1 MLRISDF
8 RRAGYPESLTN
19 DLFAPWSWSP
29 AEWERRAGALAQPR
43 YRGRQIFDAIHSRR
57 AASYSEMTELSR
69 KDRELWADAVP
80 LALPE
85 IARRDVSDDGSVKY
99 GIRFADGALV
109 EAVFMP
115 RGEEEASAASEFE
128 DARASAGPGGG
139 PATAADPARATI
151 CLSSQTGCAV
161 DCRFCVTGRLG
172 AGRNLSA
179 GEIVAQF
186 LAAAREHPA
195 TTFAIVFMGMGEPM
209 LNLEAV
215 EGSLDVF
222 FETIS
227 PRRVTVSTSGF
238 PEGIRRIGARA
249 KQPNLAVSI
258 NAADQRTRETIM
270 PVSRA
275 HPLSEVVAAMRAYPL
290 THRRRITAEY
300 VLLEDVNDSVDHAKK
315 LARLLRGIPVKINV
329 IPFNPDPR
337 YLPEFRR
344 PGEETVER
352 FVDALARERYT
363 VTVRRSRGPDASAAC
378 GQLKGRDVDARK
390 GTGAAARQYTK

>member
-1 MLRISDF
+1 MSDLC
-8 RRAGYPESLTN
+8 AP
-19 DLFAPWSWSP
+19 FAWTR
-29 AEWERRAGALAQPR
+29 AEWEKRAAALGQPA
-43 YRGRQIFDAIHSRR
+43 YRGRQIFDAIHARR
-57 AASYSEMTELSR
+57 RTAYAEMTELSR
-69 KDRELWADAVP
+69 KDREVWAGAAP
-80 LALPE
+80 LVLPE
-85 IARRDVSDDGSVKY
+85 VARRDGAADGSVKY
-99 GIRFADGALV
+99 GLRFSDGSLV

-115 RGEEEASAASEFE
+115 RGEEQASSEVEFA
-128 DARASAGPGGG
+128 DARAALPEERAR
-139 PATAADPARATI
+139 PVAPDPAHATI

-172 AGRNLSA
+172 AGRNLSS

-186 LAAAREHPA
+186 LAVAREHPA
-195 TTFAIVFMGMGEPM
+195 AACAVVFMGMGEPM
-209 LNLEAV
+209 LNLDAV
-215 EGSLDVF
+215 EGALDVF

-238 PEGIRRIGARA
+238 PDGIRRLGERA

-258 NAADQRTRETIM
+258 NAADQETREKIM

-275 HPLSEVVAAMRAYPL
+275 HPLPAVVAAMRAFPL

-300 VLLEDVNDSVDHAKK
+300 VLLEGVNDSPEDAKK
-315 LARLLRGIPVKINV
+315 LGRLLRGIPVKINV

-344 PGEETVER
+344 PSEPAIER

-363 VTVRRSRGPDASAAC
+363 VTVRRSKGPDASAAC
-378 GQLKGRDVDARK
+378 GQLKGREADPRRLRP
-390 GTGAAARQYTK
+390 GL

>member
-1 MLRISDF
+1 MSDVF
-8 RRAGYPESLTN
+8 VPWAWSRADWERQAESL
-19 DLFAPWSWSP
+19 
-29 AEWERRAGALAQPR
+29 GQPS
-43 YRGRQIFDAIHSRR
+43 YRGRQIHDAIHLRR
-57 AASYSEMTELSR
+57 ETAYDAMTELSR
-69 KDRELWADAVP
+69 TDRDAWAQAVP
-80 LALPE
+80 LVLPE
-85 IARRDVSDDGSVKY
+85 VSRRDVSADGSVKY
-99 GIRFADGALV
+99 GLRFPDGSLV

-115 RGEEEASAASEFE
+115 RGEEQASAEAEFA
-128 DARASAGPGGG
+128 DARRSEEPGGG
-139 PATAADPARATI
+139 AAALPADPARATI

-186 LAAAREHPA
+186 FAVAREHPA
-195 TTFAIVFMGMGEPM
+195 TSCAIVFMGMGEPM

-215 EGSLDVF
+215 EAALDVF

-238 PEGIRRIGARA
+238 PDGIRRLGARA

-258 NAADQRTRETIM
+258 NAADQKTREAIM

-275 HPLSEVVAAMRAYPL
+275 HPLAEVIAAMRAFPL

-300 VLLEDVNDSVDHAKK
+300 VLLEGVNDSAEDAQK
-315 LARLLRGIPVKINV
+315 LARLLRGIPIKINV

-337 YLPEFRR
+337 YLPEYRR
-344 PGEETVER
+344 PSEEAVGR
-352 FVDALARERYT
+352 FVEALARERYT
-363 VTVRRSRGPDASAAC
+363 VTVRRSKGPDASAAC
-378 GQLKGRDVDARK
+378 GQLKGRETDARRRPAPPR
-390 GTGAAARQYTK
+390 GV

>member
-1 MLRISDF
+1 MT
-8 RRAGYPESLTN
+8 E
-19 DLFAPWSWSP
+19 DLFAPWAWKTP
-29 AEWERRAGALAQPR
+29 EWERRAALLGQPP
-43 YRGRQIFDAIHSRR
+43 YRGRQIFDAIHGRH
-57 AASYSEMTELSR
+57 AAGYDEMTELSR
-69 KDRELWADAVP
+69 ADRLAWKESAP
-80 LALPE
+80 LRLPE
-85 IARRDVSDDGSVKY
+85 IVRRDVSSDGSVKY
-99 GIRFADGALV
+99 GLRLPDGALV

-115 RGEEEASAASEFE
+115 RGEEHASADAEFQ
-128 DARASAGPGGG
+128 DARRPEEEARGARALS
-139 PATAADPARATI
+139 ADPERATV

-186 LAAAREHPA
+186 LCVAREHRGA
-195 TTFAIVFMGMGEPM
+195 TFSIVFMGMGEPM

-215 EGSLDVF
+215 ELALDVF
-222 FETIS
+222 FERIS

-238 PEGIRRIGARA
+238 PEGIARIGARA

-258 NAADQRTRETIM
+258 NAGDQKTREEIM

-275 HPLSEVVAAMRAYPL
+275 HPLSAVIAAMRAFPL

-300 VLLEDVNDSVDHAKK
+300 VLLAGVNDSPEDARK

-329 IPFNPDPR
+329 IPFNPDPK

-344 PGEETVER
+344 PSEETVGR
-352 FVDALARERYT
+352 FVEALAAERYT
-363 VTVRRSRGPDASAAC
+363 VTVRRSKGPDASAAC
-378 GQLKGRDVDARK
+378 GQLKGRESDPRRAK
-390 GTGAAARQYTK
+390 SGSPPA